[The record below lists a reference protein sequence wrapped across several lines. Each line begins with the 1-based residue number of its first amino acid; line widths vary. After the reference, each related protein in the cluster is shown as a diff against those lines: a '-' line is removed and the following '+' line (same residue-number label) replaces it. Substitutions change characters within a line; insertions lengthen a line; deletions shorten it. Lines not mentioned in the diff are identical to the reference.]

1 MPGII
6 TWETHSGEEVER
18 AIATHVCLLN
28 PHASHIRPSVG
39 DGGIDVLV
47 DNADSARDIY
57 RIKKY
62 ATNLKSKP
70 CEDLIGRLEEWYT

>member
-18 AIATHVCLLN
+18 AIATYVCLLN
-28 PHASHIRPSVG
+28 PRASHIRPSVG

-47 DNADSARDIY
+47 ANADSARDIY

-62 ATNLKSKP
+62 TTNLKSSS
-70 CEDLIGRLEEWYT
+70 